1 MSCPGQLQK
10 LAGDKLKGMSTILVQ
25 NNYGHIL
32 VPKSDHFVAR
42 SEPAKVR
49 CNQSLKAYRQRSGI
63 DVKPTSQKIAPMHHQ
78 KFKIQKKY
86 LKKMTIVSSAHNQ
99 FCFVEFVSGGWD
111 LSCAQKC
118 ERRRT
123 FKI

>member
-49 CNQSLKAYRQRSGI
+49 CNQSLKADQQCSRT
-63 DVKPTSQKIAPMHHQ
+63 DVKLTAKNIAPMHHQ
-78 KFKIQKKY
+78 QFKIQKND
-86 LKKMTIVSSAHNQ
+86 KK
-99 FCFVEFVSGGWD
+99 
-111 LSCAQKC
+111 
-118 ERRRT
+118 
-123 FKI
+123 